1 MPDSDF
7 ALNEALADRYTIE
20 REIGRGGMASVF
32 LAQDVRHDRPVA
44 LKLLHR
50 ELGAAIG
57 AERFLRE
64 IQMVAR
70 LRHPHIVPLYD
81 SGEAAGQLYFV
92 MPYVKGESM
101 RQRIARAGP
110 FAPDEA
116 VRLVR
121 EVADALEYAHGEGL
135 VHRDIK
141 PDNIMLDERHAL
153 VMDFGIARAL
163 AHGADQPLT
172 VTGLLVGTPAYM
184 SPEQVTG
191 ESNIDGRSDI
201 YSLGCVLFEML
212 AGKPPFSGPSAN
224 AVMARRFAA
233 PTPSLESIESHT
245 SPELQRV
252 VSIAMSLAP
261 EARYQTAHAMIE
273 DLDIARESTPSK
285 LTHYSDGAGVPL
297 ASPSISTA
305 VSPNKPSR
313 RWPVIG
319 GAVVVV
325 AAVAGAFMFF
335 SSRRD
340 SIAPSTAATDPR
352 VASIGVLPFANQ
364 SGDKKM
370 EYFSDGLTDEL
381 ISALSHVRGLQVA
394 GRASSFSI
402 KGKNLDAR
410 EAAQRLQVAYV
421 VDAGVRSGG
430 SHVRVTW
437 QLMDGRT
444 GRGLGSGDIDG
455 EMRDVIALQDSMAKK
470 IVEGLRPVI
479 GQVSPDA
486 IGKHQT
492 ANYEAHDLYLKGH
505 FYWNQRTTETMRQG
519 IAYLKEAIAKDPGYA
534 LASAELSSA
543 YTVEPTFGD
552 MKPSEAIP
560 LAREAAQR
568 AIDLD
573 PTLSEANTAMGMSM
587 TFNDWN
593 PRAALP
599 YLDRAIALDPRNSF
613 PRLFRAWPLLM
624 LGKGDEAL
632 AEIRRARSLDPLS
645 PIINTRVGSVLT
657 FLRRFAEAETELRKV
672 VAEDPSNL
680 SARNEFGVALAAR
693 GKFDEAFSQF
703 PDVIDAETGG
713 WAGCLAWAEA
723 RAGKPDKARAILS
736 RMEARAKERY
746 LSPLSIAVA
755 ASAAGDKRLALDYI
769 EEGLREHSFTLVWLR
784 ADLKFDAL
792 RNEPRF
798 QRVLREVEK
807 KYATSA
813 H

>member
-1 MPDSDF
+1 
-7 ALNEALADRYTIE
+7 
-20 REIGRGGMASVF
+20 MASVF
-32 LAQDVRHDRPVA
+32 LAQDVRHGRPVA
-44 LKLLHR
+44 LKLMHP

-81 SGEAAGQLYFV
+81 SGEAAGQLYYV
-92 MPYVKGESM
+92 MPYVKGESI

-153 VMDFGIARAL
+153 VMDFGIARAF
-163 AHGADQPLT
+163 AIGADQPLT
-172 VTGLLVGTPAYM
+172 GTGLLVGTPAYM

-191 ESNIDGRSDI
+191 ESDIDGRSDI

-212 AGKPPFSGPSAN
+212 AGKPPFSGPSAH
-224 AVMARRFAA
+224 AVMARRFAS
-233 PTPSLESIESHT
+233 PTPSLDQIESHT
-245 SPELQRV
+245 SPALQRV
-252 VSIAMSLAP
+252 VSKAMSLAP
-261 EARYQTAHAMIE
+261 ESRYQTAREMID
-273 DLDIARESTPSK
+273 DLDIARESTPSR
-285 LTHYSDGAGVPL
+285 LTHSSDGAGVP
-297 ASPSISTA
+297 AAPPPTSTA
-305 VSPNKPSR
+305 VSPIKPSS
-313 RWPVIG
+313 RWLVIG

-325 AAVAGAFMFF
+325 AAVAGAFMLF

-340 SIAPSTAATDPR
+340 SIAQSTTDATGPR

-364 SGDKKM
+364 SGDKQM
-370 EYFSDGLTDEL
+370 EYFTDGLTDEL

-402 KGKNLDAR
+402 KGKKLDAM
-410 EAAQRLQVAYV
+410 EAAKRLQVAYV

-479 GQVSPDA
+479 GQVLPDA
-486 IGKHQT
+486 VGKHQT
-492 ANYEAHDLYLKGH
+492 TNYEAHDLYLKGH
-505 FYWNQRTTETMRQG
+505 FYWNQRTAETMRQG
-519 IAYLKEAIAKDPGYA
+519 IAYLQQAIAKDPKYA
-534 LASAELSSA
+534 LAWSELSSA
-543 YTVEPTFGD
+543 YTIEPIFGD
-552 MKPSEAIP
+552 MKPSDVIP
-560 LAREAAQR
+560 RAREAAQK

-573 PTLSEANTAMGMSM
+573 PTLSEANVAMGMSL

-593 PRAALP
+593 PRAALT
-599 YLDRAIALDPRNSF
+599 YLDRAIALDPQNSF
-613 PRLFRAWPLLM
+613 PRLFRVWPLVM
-624 LGKGDEAL
+624 LGKGDDAV
-632 AEIRRARSLDPLS
+632 AEIRRARALDPLS
-645 PIINTRVGSVLT
+645 PITNTRVGTVLIDIG
-657 FLRRFAEAETELRKV
+657 RFAEAEAELRKV
-672 VAEDPSNL
+672 VAVDPSNL
-680 SARNEFGVALAAR
+680 LARSELGVALGSQ
-693 GKFDEAFSQF
+693 GKFAEALSQM
-703 PDVIDAETGG
+703 PDVIDAEAGG
-713 WAGCLAWAEA
+713 VAGALAWAEG
-723 RAGKPDKARAILS
+723 RAGKPDQARAILI
-736 RMEARAKERY
+736 RMEARSKERY
-746 LSPLSIAVA
+746 LTPLAMAVA
-755 ASAAGDKRLALDYI
+755 ASASGNKPLALDYI
-769 EEGLREHSFTLVWLR
+769 EEGLREHAFFLVFLSV
-784 ADLKFDAL
+784 DPKYDAL
-792 RNEPRF
+792 RGEPRF
-798 QRVLREVEK
+798 QRVVQEVER
-807 KYATSA
+807 KYATSV